1 MTVNGSDLVLDG
13 NAAAGLLQEIFVLE
27 ITTAQI
33 QCEACGS
40 TTAVGSLRL
49 YAAPMG
55 AVLSCIRCDGILMR
69 AVHTPHG
76 RWLEHSVLSSS
87 PAGPRHREP
96 VKYLMIGRKN
106 HESGDS

>member
-1 MTVNGSDLVLDG
+1 MTENGSDLVLDG

-40 TTAVGSLRL
+40 TGAVGSLRL

-55 AVLSCIRCDGILMR
+55 AVLRCTHCDGILMR

-76 RWLEHSVLSSS
+76 RWLEMTGARCL
-87 PAGPRHREP
+87 RF
-96 VKYLMIGRKN
+96 
-106 HESGDS
+106 